1 MQTNTCALLTS
12 VTFDKTP
19 NPMLK
24 KRIAIVCGG
33 FSGEKEIS
41 LQSGAMIMD
50 NIDRTLYDPVLIV
63 IDKTGWVAKINGE
76 DFPVDKNDFSVLH
89 NQNKLTFDAAFIA
102 IHGTPGEDGKLQG
115 YFEMLGIPYN
125 TGGVL
130 NMALTFDKFAT
141 VSMLRRGGFRVS
153 ESMLVKKGEAI
164 NQAAILDKLGLPC
177 FVKPTNAGSSLGI
190 SKVKTAEELLPAIET
205 AMRECNHVMIEAMVK
220 GTEMTCGVLQR
231 NGRAQAIQITEIVSH
246 NEFFDYQAK
255 YLGKSDEITP
265 ARIPADKFEECLRLS
280 ESIFNYLNCRGFA
293 RIDFIL
299 QDNEL
304 YCIEVNTVPGMSAA
318 SILPQQCAV
327 YGMSNTEMISGVI
340 ENSLNN

>member
-1 MQTNTCALLTS
+1 
-12 VTFDKTP
+12 
-19 NPMLK
+19 MLK

-41 LQSGAMIMD
+41 LKSGAMIFD
-50 NIDRTLYDPVLIV
+50 NIDRALYEPVLIV
-63 IDKTGWVAKINGE
+63 IDNEGWNATLEGAL
-76 DFPVDKNDFSVLH
+76 FPVDKNDFSVLNH
-89 NQNKLTFDAAFIA
+89 GTKLYFDAAFIA

-141 VSMLRRGGFRVS
+141 VSMLKMGGFKVS
-153 ESMLVKKGEAI
+153 ESILVKKGEAL
-164 NQAAILDKLGLPC
+164 NEAAILDKLGLPC

-190 SKVKTAEELLPAIET
+190 SKVKSAEELMPAIEK
-205 AMRECNHVMIEAMVK
+205 AMLECNQVMIEAMVK
-220 GTEMTCGVLQR
+220 GTELTCGVLQR

-265 ARIPADKFEECLRLS
+265 ARIPADKFEECLRQS
-280 ESIFNYLNCRGFA
+280 EAIFSYLNCRGFS

-299 QDNEL
+299 QGNDL
-304 YCIEVNTVPGMSAA
+304 YCIEVNTVPGMSPA

-327 YGMSNTEMISGVI
+327 FGMSNTEMISGVI
-340 ENSLNN
+340 ENCLKS